1 MSYKDYKIG
10 QMINVEVVGIQA
22 YGIFT
27 KIDEETQGL
36 IHISE
41 VEHGYVDN
49 LQDLFRIGEKLDVV
63 ILDIDEYDGKIS
75 LSLRSL
81 KKAKHHPFS
90 NRRKNPRYGKQTGIG
105 FKSLAKMLP
114 KWMEE
119 ATERLNKN
127 K

>member
-22 YGIFT
+22 YGVFT

-81 KKAKHHPFS
+81 KKQNIIHFQIEEKTHDMASKQELVL
-90 NRRKNPRYGKQTGIG
+90 NP
-105 FKSLAKMLP
+105 
-114 KWMEE
+114 
-119 ATERLNKN
+119 
-127 K
+127 

>member
-10 QMINVEVVGIQA
+10 QMINVEVVGIQT

-27 KIDEETQGL
+27 KIDEDTQGL

-49 LQDLFRIGEKLDVV
+49 LQELFRIGEKLDVV

-90 NRRKNPRYGKQTGIG
+90 NRRKNPRYGRQTGIG

>member
-22 YGIFT
+22 YGVFT

-105 FKSLAKMLP
+105 FKSLAKILP